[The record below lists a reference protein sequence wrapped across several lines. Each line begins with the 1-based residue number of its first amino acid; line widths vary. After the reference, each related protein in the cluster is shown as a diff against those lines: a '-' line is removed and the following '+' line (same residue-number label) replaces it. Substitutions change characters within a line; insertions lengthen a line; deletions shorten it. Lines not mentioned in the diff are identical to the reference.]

1 MRPAAGQ
8 HGSGATAGAHQ
19 RQRQPC
25 PGAGC
30 RVSGDGVPAGGRCRP
45 GTGGAAAA
53 AEHSGELGAGHGCT
67 ARRSWV
73 LGVCTACQPMCLNHD
88 RQHPAAPAC
97 LCPHRVRPSLMF
109 LTDTGQARRGLLA
122 CGLQVRH
129 GAGRPSAEPALP
141 RSAAQGRLILL
152 RGKLLLRGSAGRPLR
167 QHAASIL
174 FQRSAIIWA
183 ASITCTFCLSWGCS
197 GLRPTANLSSLS
209 PMHSPLSVNCPL
221 PVLPFNWW
229 CLLLFFGVA
238 SLANPFHCALELPF
252 SCL

>member
-97 LCPHRVRPSLMF
+97 LCTHRVRPSLMF

-122 CGLQVRH
+122 CGLQVRY

-141 RSAAQGRLILL
+141 RAAAQGRLILL
-152 RGKLLLRGSAGRPLR
+152 RGKLLLRGSAGDLCGSMRRPF
-167 QHAASIL
+167 HFNAVPS
-174 FQRSAIIWA
+174 
-183 ASITCTFCLSWGCS
+183 S
-197 GLRPTANLSSLS
+197 GLRASHVHSAFHGAAAACVPTALIA
-209 PMHSPLSVNCPL
+209 HCK
-221 PVLPFNWW
+221 PFIPISH
-229 CLLLFFGVA
+229 A
-238 SLANPFHCALELPF
+238 YPALCELP
-252 SCL
+252 STCVAL